1 MLGFAPLASIPLG
14 AVGAALIL
22 VSAPMTAT
30 GAITF
35 GGSANAGAKTFLSA
49 SGSLIFSGSA
59 APRIEVYRSATGAI
73 QFAGDP
79 NLRVAG
85 KPLVFTALP
94 DSFTFRAEQ
103 SLHTFTAVPQ
113 SFTFRGVR

>member
-1 MLGFAPLASIPLG
+1 MLGFAPLGALPLG
-14 AVGAALIL
+14 AATALIT
-22 VSAPMTAT
+22 VSAPMAAT

-49 SGSLIFSGSA
+49 TGGFVFSGTA
-59 APRIEVYRSATGAI
+59 TPRIEVYRSATGAI

-79 NLRVAG
+79 LLRVAG

-94 DSFTFRAEQ
+94 QSFTFRAEQ
-103 SLHTFTAVPQ
+103 SLLTFTAVPQ
-113 SFTFRGVR
+113 SFTFRGVE